1 MCSSQNLGIGVLNVM
16 LLFGCAVIS
25 FAGVYAASMVTGKGP
40 VTLLLEHVADPVHNS
55 VLQTLSQ

>member
-1 MCSSQNLGIGVLNVM
+1 MLNVM
-16 LLFGCAVIS
+16 FLFGCAVIS